1 MRKKVATVDIP
12 FVTPYVSEKSKAA
25 ILESLVQNH
34 LQGDGNFGKLASA
47 QISNLSG
54 GGHVLLT
61 PSCTHALEMTSMLC
75 EIETGDEVI
84 MPSFTFTSG
93 ATSVTQFG
101 GTPVFVDISPDS
113 GCIDVSLIEDA
124 ITSKTKAISW
134 VNYAG
139 NVPDLEELERIS
151 KKYQLILIE
160 DNAHGFGGV
169 YKGRKLGSFGH
180 LSTLSFHATKN
191 IQCGEGGAL
200 IINDSKYIDRA
211 EIIREKG
218 TNRKEFLRGN
228 IQKYQW
234 VDKGSSYLLAELLC
248 AQLYGQILDY
258 DEIQQTR
265 VETWDYYYNNLS
277 EIFQLRNWEILAPNA
292 SNVAHIF
299 AVLTASEKEKKN
311 FIDNLLSQGVQ
322 ITSHY
327 QPLHS
332 SLAGR
337 KLSRSSG
344 EFLYTQKFAD
354 NIIRLPIW
362 SYKDSKVCET
372 VVKEISNLLTKS
384 K

>member
-1 MRKKVATVDIP
+1 
-12 FVTPYVSEKSKAA
+12 VSEKSRAA

-34 LQGDGNFGKLASA
+34 LQGDGNFGKLASE
-47 QISNLSG
+47 QISILSG

-61 PSCTHALEMTSMLC
+61 PSCTHALEMASMLC
-75 EIETGDEVI
+75 EIEPGDEVI
-84 MPSFTFTSG
+84 IPSFTFTSG
-93 ATSVTQFG
+93 ATSITQFG

-113 GCIDVSLIEDA
+113 GCIDVSLIEGA
-124 ITSKTKAISW
+124 ITSRTKAISW

-139 NVPDLEELERIS
+139 NVPDLEELGRIS
-151 KKYQLILIE
+151 KKYNLILIE

-169 YKGRKLGSFGH
+169 YKGQNLGSFGH
-180 LSTLSFHATKN
+180 FSTLSFHATKN

-200 IINDSKYIDRA
+200 VINDSKFIDRA

-258 DEIQQTR
+258 EEIQQTR
-265 VETWDYYYNNLS
+265 LETWNYYYNTLS
-277 EIFQLRNWEILAPNA
+277 EIFKLRDWEILTPNA

-299 AVLTASEKEKKN
+299 AVITDSEKDKKK
-311 FIDNLLSQGVQ
+311 FIDKLLNKGIQ

-337 KLSRSSG
+337 KLSRSLG
-344 EFLYTQKFAD
+344 EFLQTQKFAD
-354 NIIRLPIW
+354 NMIRLPVW
-362 SYKDSKVCET
+362 SHKDSKFRET
-372 VVKEISNLLTKS
+372 VVKEISDLLTKS
-384 K
+384 M